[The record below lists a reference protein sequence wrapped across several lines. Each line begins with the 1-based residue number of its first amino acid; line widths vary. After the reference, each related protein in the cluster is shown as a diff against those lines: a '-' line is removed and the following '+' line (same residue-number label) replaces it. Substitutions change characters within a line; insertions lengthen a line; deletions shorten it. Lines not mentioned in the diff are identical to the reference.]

1 MPPLKK
7 QILQQF
13 GNQKLLTEFLLL
25 RINSKKII
33 SDYLGKLITYLRA
46 MQAQKAVWIFFYPH
60 SGHIAAINWLIKSN
74 NSDFSLLK
82 IEAIGIGESNPAP
95 ILNLI
100 VGSSEIRK
108 SACRINRTGK
118 TPINCS
124 RHGSQRWR
132 NIQLWNF
139 IKIKLSDVVFHIGPV
154 VQRLRGSYFYY
165 RVRKNYSFI
174 DRYTHLDSSKKG
186 RT

>member
-33 SDYLGKLITYLRA
+33 SDYLGKLTTYLRA
-46 MQAQKAVWIFFYPH
+46 MQAQKAVWIVFYPR
-60 SGHIAAINWLIKSN
+60 SEHIAAINWLNKSN
-74 NSDFSLLK
+74 NSDFYLLK

-108 SACRINRTGK
+108 SVGRIKQERKDPHQLLEAWFTALAQHPAMKLHKNQIIK
-118 TPINCS
+118 CS
-124 RHGSQRWR
+124 LPYWSRRAE
-132 NIQLWNF
+132 
-139 IKIKLSDVVFHIGPV
+139 
-154 VQRLRGSYFYY
+154 
-165 RVRKNYSFI
+165 
-174 DRYTHLDSSKKG
+174 T
-186 RT
+186 